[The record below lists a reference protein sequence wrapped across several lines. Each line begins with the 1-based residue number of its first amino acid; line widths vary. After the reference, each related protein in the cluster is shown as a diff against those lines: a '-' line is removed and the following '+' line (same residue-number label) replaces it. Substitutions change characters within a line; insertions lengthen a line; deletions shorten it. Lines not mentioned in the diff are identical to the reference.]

1 VSFRLATWN
10 IEWANALFD
19 DRGRM
24 LADDRP
30 SARYK
35 VTRGEQLAG
44 ITQVLT
50 ALDPDALLVVE
61 APDTNGRRS
70 TVRALERLAE
80 HAGLRARRALIGF
93 ESGTEQE
100 IALMW
105 APATCA
111 ARHDPGG
118 SRAWPAFDH
127 SIAGPEGPV
136 VHSKPPLEVTLDIP
150 GRTLRLV
157 GVHAKSKNAHGAED
171 PADAL
176 RIARVN
182 RIKQLTQCRW
192 IRGRVDERLA
202 AGDSVVV
209 LGDLNDGPGQ
219 DDFEEEFGQSGVEA
233 VMGRGAGA
241 LFDPHA
247 RMALSRRLA
256 ATPTT
261 SRFWLAPERRYFE
274 ALLDFIMVSPD
285 LCAQAPQWRIWHPFN
300 TPEAAPLRDALL
312 AASDHFPV
320 TLDLG

>member
-1 VSFRLATWN
+1 MSFRLATWN
-10 IEWANALFD
+10 IEWSNALFD

-24 LADDRP
+24 LMDGRP
-30 SARYK
+30 SVRYK
-35 VTRGEQLAG
+35 VTRGQQLSG
-44 ITQVLT
+44 IMRVLT
-50 ALDPDALLVVE
+50 ALDCDVLLVVE

-70 TVRALERLAE
+70 TVRALEGLAAQ
-80 HAGLRARRALIGF
+80 AGLRARRALIGF
-93 ESGTEQE
+93 VSGTEQE

-105 APATCA
+105 DPLTCA

-118 SRAWPAFDH
+118 SRAWPAFDQ
-127 SIAGPEGPV
+127 SIPGPEGPV

-150 GRTLRLV
+150 GRTLRLI
-157 GVHAKSKNAHGAED
+157 GVHAKSKNPRGAED
-171 PADAL
+171 PVDT
-176 RIARVN
+176 RRVARVN

-233 VMGRGAGA
+233 VMGRGPGA

-247 RMALSRRLA
+247 RMALARRLA
-256 ATPTT
+256 AAPTT
-261 SRFWLAPERRYFE
+261 SRFWLASEKQYFE
-274 ALLDFIMVSPD
+274 ALLDFIMVSSD
-285 LCAQAPQWRIWHPFN
+285 LCALTPHWRIWHPFN
-300 TPEAAPLRDALL
+300 TPAAAPLQDALL